1 MKDVL
6 ESELEKEKV
15 DRTETI
21 ESLQSQVLKLTA
33 SLDSQVDERIRMK
46 REFDVQM
53 IGVRKERQAAKKRS
67 AKKTRNISDNE
78 GSNESSV
85 FALNRGTQVKF
96 ETEDRKT

>member
-1 MKDVL
+1 MKDDL
-6 ESELEKEKV
+6 ESELAKEKAERSEMV
-15 DRTETI
+15 

-53 IGVRKERQAAKKRS
+53 IGVRKERLAAKKKS
-67 AKKTRNISDNE
+67 EKKTRNISDNE

-85 FALNRGTQVKF
+85 FALNRGTQVNA
-96 ETEDRKT
+96 ETEDQTT